1 MLKDTIKIDP
11 TLDPRALTAAFKN
24 FGRLHIPGFLTEASA
39 RQLHDVLATDTQWVC
54 STMGG
59 STVVDV
65 PVEMLEAM
73 GAEAYREFVSHAHA
87 EAAEGFHYMYDT
99 IRLIGP
105 ESTRAQALEA
115 YAPLLDFLRGDAFLD
130 FVRKLT
136 ADARP
141 ALVDAQATRYLPG
154 HYLTQHDDLNPKYG
168 RLYAYVLN
176 LTPRWRVDWG
186 GLLNFIDADGHV
198 AEAYAPAFNAL
209 NIFRVPQPHSVGFV
223 APFARGARLSIT
235 GWIHD
240 TSPARPF

>member
-1 MLKDTIKIDP
+1 MQTDTIEIDP
-11 TLDPRALTAAFKN
+11 TLDPRTMTGAFKSH
-24 FGRLHIPGFLTEASA
+24 GRLHIPGFLTEASA
-39 RQLHDVLATDTQWVC
+39 RRLHDVLAADAQWVC

-59 STVVDV
+59 GTVVDA
-65 PVEMLEAM
+65 PVEMLEALTPD
-73 GAEAYREFVSHAHA
+73 AYAKFVSLAHA
-87 EAAEGFHYMYDT
+87 EAAEGFHYMFDT

-105 ESTRAQALEA
+105 ETTRAPALDA
-115 YAPLLDFLRGDAFLD
+115 YAPLLDFLRGPAFLD

-136 ADARP
+136 ADTRP
-141 ALVDAQATRYLPG
+141 AYIDGQATRYLPG
-154 HYLTQHDDLNPKYG
+154 HYLTQHDDRNPKYG

-186 GLLNFIDADGHV
+186 GLLNFIDEDGHV

-235 GWIHD
+235 GWVHD
-240 TSPARPF
+240 STPPRSS

>member
-1 MLKDTIKIDP
+1 MLKDKIKIDP
-11 TLDPRALTAAFKN
+11 ALDPRVLTKAFQS

-39 RQLHDVLATDTQWVC
+39 FHIHDVLTADSQWVC

-59 STVVDV
+59 GTVVDV
-65 PVEMLEAM
+65 PVEMLEALS
-73 GAEAYREFVSHAHA
+73 GQAYSEFVARAHA
-87 EAAEGFHYMYDT
+87 EAANGFHYMYDT

-105 ESTRAQALEA
+105 AATRAKELEA
-115 YAPLLDFLRGDAFLD
+115 YTPLLDFLRGPAFLD
-130 FVRKLT
+130 FVCKLT
-136 ADARP
+136 GDTRP

-176 LTPRWRVDWG
+176 LTPQWRADWG
-186 GLLNFIDADGHV
+186 GLLNFIDEDGHV

-240 TSPARPF
+240 TTLARPF